1 MKSNLLHICFVL
13 DESGSMYNSVNDVI
27 GGFQRLIDEQK
38 GEKNGECIISLYRF
52 SGIVKKDY
60 IGKSRNFIYW
70 LAYIVLL
77 NYSPGGCTAMND
89 GIGTAIDEIGKW
101 LSDMDES
108 ERPSKNMIVIM
119 TDGQENASKEY
130 DFDVVKEK
138 IKHQEEKYSWTFVY
152 MGTNLQDLKDANRLG
167 IKMRSVSGSR
177 NITANYS
184 HIDTYAKALRS
195 STNTASVAAADAFLT
210 RQLCE
215 DTTRYQVENNI
226 TL

>member
-13 DESGSMYNSVNDVI
+13 DESGSMYNSVDDVI
-27 GGFQRLIDEQK
+27 GGFQKLIDEQK

-52 SGIVKKDY
+52 SSTVKKDY
-60 IGKSRNFIYW
+60 IGKLVNEVPKLY
-70 LAYIVLL
+70 
-77 NYSPGGCTAMND
+77 YSPGGCTAMND
-89 GIGTAIDEIGKW
+89 GVGTAIDEIGKW

-130 DFDVVKEK
+130 NFDTVKAK

-177 NITANYS
+177 NIAANYS
-184 HIDTYAKALRS
+184 HIDTYAKTLRS
-195 STNTASVAAADAFLT
+195 STNAASVAAADAFLT

-215 DTTRYQVENNI
+215 DTTRYQVKNNI
-226 TL
+226 NL

>member
-13 DESGSMYNSVNDVI
+13 DESGSMYNSVDDVI
-27 GGFQRLIDEQK
+27 GGFQKLIDEQK

-52 SGIVKKDY
+52 SDTVKKDY
-60 IGKSRNFIYW
+60 IGKPVDEVSKLI
-70 LAYIVLL
+70 
-77 NYSPGGCTAMND
+77 YSPGGCTAMND
-89 GIGTAIDEIGKW
+89 GVGTAIDEIGKW
-101 LSDMDES
+101 LSDMNES

-130 DFDVVKEK
+130 NFDTVKAK

-167 IKMRSVSGSR
+167 IKMRSVSDSR
-177 NITANYS
+177 NIVANYS

-195 STNTASVAAADAFLT
+195 STNAASVAAADAFLT

-226 TL
+226 AL

>member
-13 DESGSMYNSVNDVI
+13 DESGSMYNSVDDVI
-27 GGFQRLIDEQK
+27 GGFEKLIDEQK

-52 SGIVKKDY
+52 SNTVKRDY
-60 IGKSRNFIYW
+60 IGKPVGEVPK
-70 LAYIVLL
+70 LT
-77 NYSPGGCTAMND
+77 YSPGGCTAMND
-89 GIGTAIDEIGKW
+89 GVGTAIDEIGKW

-119 TDGQENASKEY
+119 TDGKENASKEY
-130 DFDVVKEK
+130 DFYVVKGK

-152 MGTNLQDLKDANRLG
+152 MGINLQDLKDANRLG
-167 IKMRSVSGSR
+167 IKMRSVSSSR
-177 NITANYS
+177 NIAANYS

-195 STNTASVAAADAFLT
+195 STNAASVATADAFLT

>member
-13 DESGSMYNSVNDVI
+13 DESGSMYNSVDDVI
-27 GGFQRLIDEQK
+27 GGFQKLIDEQK

-52 SGIVKKDY
+52 SSTVKKDY
-60 IGKSRNFIYW
+60 IGKLVNEVPKLY
-70 LAYIVLL
+70 
-77 NYSPGGCTAMND
+77 YSPGGCTAMND
-89 GIGTAIDEIGKW
+89 GVGTAIDEIGKW

-130 DFDVVKEK
+130 NFDTVKAK

-177 NITANYS
+177 NIAANYS
-184 HIDTYAKALRS
+184 HIDTYAKTLRS
-195 STNTASVAAADAFLT
+195 STNAASVAAADAFLT

-226 TL
+226 NL

>member
-13 DESGSMYNSVNDVI
+13 DESGSMYNSVDDVI
-27 GGFQRLIDEQK
+27 GGFQKLIDEQK

-52 SGIVKKDY
+52 SSTVKKDY
-60 IGKSRNFIYW
+60 IGKPVNEVPKLY
-70 LAYIVLL
+70 
-77 NYSPGGCTAMND
+77 YSPGGCTAMND
-89 GIGTAIDEIGKW
+89 GVGTAIDEIGKW
-101 LSDMDES
+101 LSDMNES

-130 DFDVVKEK
+130 NFDTVKAK

-184 HIDTYAKALRS
+184 HIDTYATALRN
-195 STNTASVAAADAFLT
+195 STNAASVAAADALLT

>member
-13 DESGSMYNSVNDVI
+13 DESGSMYNSVDDVI
-27 GGFQRLIDEQK
+27 GGFQKLIDEQK

-52 SGIVKKDY
+52 SDTVKKDY
-60 IGKSRNFIYW
+60 IGKPVDEVSKLI
-70 LAYIVLL
+70 
-77 NYSPGGCTAMND
+77 YSPCGCTAMND
-89 GIGTAIDEIGKW
+89 GVGTAIDEIGKW

-130 DFDVVKEK
+130 NFDTVKAK

-167 IKMRSVSGSR
+167 IKMRSVSDSR
-177 NITANYS
+177 NIAANYS

-195 STNTASVAAADAFLT
+195 STNAASVAAADALLT

>member
-1 MKSNLLHICFVL
+1 
-13 DESGSMYNSVNDVI
+13 
-27 GGFQRLIDEQK
+27 
-38 GEKNGECIISLYRF
+38 
-52 SGIVKKDY
+52 
-60 IGKSRNFIYW
+60 
-70 LAYIVLL
+70 
-77 NYSPGGCTAMND
+77 
-89 GIGTAIDEIGKW
+89 
-101 LSDMDES
+101 
-108 ERPSKNMIVIM
+108 MIVIM
-119 TDGQENASKEY
+119 TDGKENASKEY
-130 DFDVVKEK
+130 DFDVVKKK

-177 NITANYS
+177 NIAANYS

-195 STNTASVAAADAFLT
+195 STNAASVAAADAFLT

>member
-13 DESGSMYNSVNDVI
+13 DESGSMYNSVDDVI
-27 GGFQRLIDEQK
+27 GGFQKLIDEQK

-52 SGIVKKDY
+52 SNTVKKDY
-60 IGKSRNFIYW
+60 IGKPVNEVPKLY
-70 LAYIVLL
+70 
-77 NYSPGGCTAMND
+77 YSPGGCTAMND
-89 GIGTAIDEIGKW
+89 GVGTAIDEIGKW
-101 LSDMDES
+101 LSDMNES
-108 ERPSKNMIVIM
+108 ERPSKNIIVIM

-130 DFDVVKEK
+130 DFDVVKGK

-177 NITANYS
+177 NIAANYS

-195 STNTASVAAADAFLT
+195 STNAASVAAADAFLT

-226 TL
+226 AL

>member
-13 DESGSMYNSVNDVI
+13 DESGSMYNSIDDVI
-27 GGFQRLIDEQK
+27 EGFQKLIDEQRK
-38 GEKNGECIISLYRF
+38 EKNGECIISLYRF
-52 SGIVKKDY
+52 SNTVKEDY
-60 IGKSRNFIYW
+60 IGKPVDEVPR
-70 LAYIVLL
+70 LT
-77 NYSPGGCTAMND
+77 YSPWGCTAMND
-89 GIGTAIDEIGKW
+89 GVGTAIDEIGKW

-119 TDGQENASKEY
+119 TDGKENASKEY
-130 DFDVVKEK
+130 DFDVVKKK

-152 MGTNLQDLKDANRLG
+152 MGTNLQDLRDANRLG

-184 HIDTYAKALRS
+184 YIDTYATALRNG
-195 STNTASVAAADAFLT
+195 TTAADALLA
-210 RQLCE
+210 RQLRE

>member
-60 IGKSRNFIYW
+60 IGKPVNEVPR
-70 LAYIVLL
+70 LT
-77 NYSPGGCTAMND
+77 YSPGGCTAMND

>member
-1 MKSNLLHICFVL
+1 MKSNLLHICCVL
-13 DESGSMYNSVNDVI
+13 DESGSMYNSVDDVI
-27 GGFQRLIDEQK
+27 GGFQKLIDEQK

-52 SGIVKKDY
+52 SDTVKKDY
-60 IGKSRNFIYW
+60 IGKPVDEVSKLI
-70 LAYIVLL
+70 
-77 NYSPGGCTAMND
+77 YSPGGCTAMND
-89 GIGTAIDEIGKW
+89 GVGTAIDEIGKW

-130 DFDVVKEK
+130 NFDTVKAK

-167 IKMRSVSGSR
+167 IKMRSVSDSR
-177 NITANYS
+177 NIAANYS

-195 STNTASVAAADAFLT
+195 STNAASVAAADALLT

>member
-13 DESGSMYNSVNDVI
+13 DESGSMYNSIDDVI
-27 GGFQRLIDEQK
+27 EGFQKLIDEQRK
-38 GEKNGECIISLYRF
+38 EKNGECIISLYRF
-52 SGIVKKDY
+52 SNTVKEDY
-60 IGKSRNFIYW
+60 IGKPVDEVPR
-70 LAYIVLL
+70 LT
-77 NYSPGGCTAMND
+77 YSPWGCTAMND
-89 GIGTAIDEIGKW
+89 GVGTAIDEIGKW

-119 TDGQENASKEY
+119 TDGKENASKEY
-130 DFDVVKEK
+130 DFDVVKKK

-152 MGTNLQDLKDANRLG
+152 MGTNLQDLRDANRLG

-177 NITANYS
+177 NIKANYS
-184 HIDTYAKALRS
+184 YIDTYATALRNG
-195 STNTASVAAADAFLT
+195 TTAADALLA
-210 RQLCE
+210 RQLRE

>member
-13 DESGSMYNSVNDVI
+13 DESGSMYNSVDDVI
-27 GGFQRLIDEQK
+27 GGFEKLIDEQK

-52 SGIVKKDY
+52 SNTVKRDY
-60 IGKSRNFIYW
+60 IGKPVGEVPK
-70 LAYIVLL
+70 LT
-77 NYSPGGCTAMND
+77 YSPGGCTAMND
-89 GIGTAIDEIGKW
+89 GVGTAIDEIGKW
-101 LSDMDES
+101 LSDMNES

-130 DFDVVKEK
+130 DFDVVKGK

-167 IKMRSVSGSR
+167 IKMRSVSDSR
-177 NITANYS
+177 NITSNYS

-195 STNTASVAAADAFLT
+195 STNAASVAAADAFLT

-226 TL
+226 AL

>member
-13 DESGSMYNSVNDVI
+13 DESGSMYNSVDDVI
-27 GGFQRLIDEQK
+27 GGFQKLIDEQK

-52 SGIVKKDY
+52 SSTVKKDY
-60 IGKSRNFIYW
+60 IGKPVNEVPKLY
-70 LAYIVLL
+70 
-77 NYSPGGCTAMND
+77 YSPGGCTAMND
-89 GIGTAIDEIGKW
+89 GVGTAIDEIGKW
-101 LSDMDES
+101 LSDMNES

-130 DFDVVKEK
+130 NFDTVKAK

-167 IKMRSVSGSR
+167 IKMRSVSDSK
-177 NITANYS
+177 NIAANYS

-195 STNTASVAAADAFLT
+195 STNAASVAAADALLT

>member
-13 DESGSMYNSVNDVI
+13 DESGSMYNSVDDVI
-27 GGFQRLIDEQK
+27 GGFQKLIDEQK

-52 SGIVKKDY
+52 SDTVKKDY
-60 IGKSRNFIYW
+60 IGKPVDEVPK
-70 LAYIVLL
+70 LT
-77 NYSPGGCTAMND
+77 YSPGGCTAMND
-89 GIGTAIDEIGKW
+89 GVGTAIDEIGKW

-138 IKHQEEKYSWTFVY
+138 IKHQEEKYSWTYVY

-177 NITANYS
+177 NIAANYS
-184 HIDTYAKALRS
+184 HIDTYAKALRK
-195 STNTASVAAADAFLT
+195 STNTALVAAADAFLT

>member
-13 DESGSMYNSVNDVI
+13 DESGSMYNSVDDVI
-27 GGFQRLIDEQK
+27 GGFQKLIDEQK

-52 SGIVKKDY
+52 SGTVKKDQ
-60 IGKSRNFIYW
+60 IGKPVNEVPKLY
-70 LAYIVLL
+70 
-77 NYSPGGCTAMND
+77 YSPGGCTAMND
-89 GIGTAIDEIGKW
+89 GVGTAIDEIGKW

-119 TDGQENASKEY
+119 TDGKENASREY
-130 DFDVVKEK
+130 SYDTVKAK

-167 IKMRSVSGSR
+167 IKMRSVSDSR
-177 NITANYS
+177 NITSNYS

-195 STNTASVAAADAFLT
+195 STNAASVAAADAFLT

-226 TL
+226 AL

>member
-13 DESGSMYNSVNDVI
+13 DESGSMYNSIDDVI
-27 GGFQRLIDEQK
+27 GGFQKLIDEQK

-52 SGIVKKDY
+52 SDTVKKDY
-60 IGKSRNFIYW
+60 IGKPVDEVSKLI
-70 LAYIVLL
+70 
-77 NYSPGGCTAMND
+77 YSPGGCTAMND
-89 GIGTAIDEIGKW
+89 GVGTAIDEIGKW

-130 DFDVVKEK
+130 NFDTVKAK

-177 NITANYS
+177 NIAANYS

-195 STNTASVAAADAFLT
+195 STNAASVAAADALLT

>member
-13 DESGSMYNSVNDVI
+13 DESGSMYNSVDDVI
-27 GGFQRLIDEQK
+27 GGFQKLIDEQK

-52 SGIVKKDY
+52 SNTVKKDY
-60 IGKSRNFIYW
+60 IGKPVGEVPR
-70 LAYIVLL
+70 LT
-77 NYSPGGCTAMND
+77 YSPWGCTAMND
-89 GIGTAIDEIGKW
+89 GVGTAIDEIGKW

-119 TDGQENASKEY
+119 TDGKENASKEY
-130 DFDVVKEK
+130 DFDVVKGK

-167 IKMRSVSGSR
+167 IKMRSVSDSR

-184 HIDTYAKALRS
+184 YIDTYATALRNG
-195 STNTASVAAADAFLT
+195 TTAADALLA
-210 RQLCE
+210 RQLRE

>member
-13 DESGSMYNSVNDVI
+13 DESGSMYNSVDDVI
-27 GGFQRLIDEQK
+27 GGFQKLIDEQK

-52 SGIVKKDY
+52 SDTVKKDY
-60 IGKSRNFIYW
+60 IGKPVDEVSKLI
-70 LAYIVLL
+70 
-77 NYSPGGCTAMND
+77 YSPGGCTAMND
-89 GIGTAIDEIGKW
+89 GVGTAIDEIGKW

-130 DFDVVKEK
+130 NFDTVKAK

-177 NITANYS
+177 NIATNYS

-195 STNTASVAAADAFLT
+195 STNAASVAAADAFLT

-226 TL
+226 AL

>member
-13 DESGSMYNSVNDVI
+13 DESGSMYNSVDDVI
-27 GGFQRLIDEQK
+27 GGFQKLIDEQK

-52 SGIVKKDY
+52 SDTVKKDY
-60 IGKSRNFIYW
+60 IGKPVDEVSKLI
-70 LAYIVLL
+70 
-77 NYSPGGCTAMND
+77 YSPGGCTAMND
-89 GIGTAIDEIGKW
+89 GVGTAIDEIGKW

-130 DFDVVKEK
+130 DFDAVKGK

-177 NITANYS
+177 NIAANYS
-184 HIDTYAKALRS
+184 HIDAYAKALRS
-195 STNTASVAAADAFLT
+195 STNAASVAAADAFLT

>member
-13 DESGSMYNSVNDVI
+13 DESGSMYNSVDDVI
-27 GGFQRLIDEQK
+27 GGFQKLIDEQK

-52 SGIVKKDY
+52 SDTVKKDY
-60 IGKSRNFIYW
+60 IGKPVDEVSKLI
-70 LAYIVLL
+70 
-77 NYSPGGCTAMND
+77 YSPGGCTAMND
-89 GIGTAIDEIGKW
+89 GVGTAIDEIGKW
-101 LSDMDES
+101 LSDMNES

-130 DFDVVKEK
+130 NFDTVKAK

-167 IKMRSVSGSR
+167 IKMRSVSDSR
-177 NITANYS
+177 NIVANYS
-184 HIDTYAKALRS
+184 HIDTYAKALRN
-195 STNTASVAAADAFLT
+195 STNAASVAAADALLT

>member
-13 DESGSMYNSVNDVI
+13 DESGSMYNSVDDVI
-27 GGFQRLIDEQK
+27 GGFQKLIDEQK

-52 SGIVKKDY
+52 SDTVKKDY
-60 IGKSRNFIYW
+60 IGKPVDEVSKLI
-70 LAYIVLL
+70 
-77 NYSPGGCTAMND
+77 YSPGGCTAMND
-89 GIGTAIDEIGKW
+89 GVGTAIDEIGKW

-119 TDGQENASKEY
+119 TDGKENASREY
-130 DFDVVKEK
+130 NFDTVKAK

-167 IKMRSVSGSR
+167 IKMRSVSDSR
-177 NITANYS
+177 NITSNYS

-195 STNTASVAAADAFLT
+195 STNADSVAAADAFLT

-226 TL
+226 AL

>member
-13 DESGSMYNSVNDVI
+13 DESGSMYNSIKDVI

-60 IGKSRNFIYW
+60 IGKPVNEVPR
-70 LAYIVLL
+70 LT
-77 NYSPGGCTAMND
+77 YSPGGCTAMND

-130 DFDVVKEK
+130 DFDIVKEK

-177 NITANYS
+177 NITTNYS
-184 HIDTYAKALRS
+184 HIDTYAKALRK
-195 STNTASVAAADAFLT
+195 STNTASVAAADAFLA

>member
-13 DESGSMYNSVNDVI
+13 DESGSMYNSVDDVI
-27 GGFQRLIDEQK
+27 GGFQKLIDEQK

-52 SGIVKKDY
+52 SGTVKKDY
-60 IGKSRNFIYW
+60 IGKPVNEVPKLY
-70 LAYIVLL
+70 
-77 NYSPGGCTAMND
+77 YSPGGCTAMND
-89 GIGTAIDEIGKW
+89 GVGTAIDEIGKW
-101 LSDMDES
+101 LSDMNES
-108 ERPSKNMIVIM
+108 ERPSKNIIVIM

-130 DFDVVKEK
+130 NFDTVKAK

-177 NITANYS
+177 NIAANYS

-195 STNTASVAAADAFLT
+195 STNAASVAATDALLT

>member
-13 DESGSMYNSVNDVI
+13 DESGSMYNSVDDVI
-27 GGFQRLIDEQK
+27 GGFQKLIDEQK

-52 SGIVKKDY
+52 SDTVKKDY
-60 IGKSRNFIYW
+60 IGKPVDEVSKLI
-70 LAYIVLL
+70 
-77 NYSPGGCTAMND
+77 YSPGGCTAMND
-89 GIGTAIDEIGKW
+89 GVGTAIDEIGKW

-130 DFDVVKEK
+130 NFDTVKAK

-177 NITANYS
+177 NIAANYS

-195 STNTASVAAADAFLT
+195 STNAASVAAADALLT

>member
-13 DESGSMYNSVNDVI
+13 DESGSMYNSVDDVI
-27 GGFQRLIDEQK
+27 GGFQKLIDEQK

-52 SGIVKKDY
+52 SGTVKKDY
-60 IGKSRNFIYW
+60 IGKPVNEVPKLY
-70 LAYIVLL
+70 
-77 NYSPGGCTAMND
+77 YSPGGCTAMND
-89 GIGTAIDEIGKW
+89 GVGTAIDEIGKW
-101 LSDMDES
+101 LSDMNES
-108 ERPSKNMIVIM
+108 ERPSKNIIVIM
-119 TDGQENASKEY
+119 TDGQENSSKEY
-130 DFDVVKEK
+130 NFDTVKTK

-177 NITANYS
+177 NIAANYS

-195 STNTASVAAADAFLT
+195 STNAASVAAADALLT

>member
-13 DESGSMYNSVNDVI
+13 DESGSMYNSVDDVI
-27 GGFQRLIDEQK
+27 GGFQKLIDEQK

-52 SGIVKKDY
+52 SSTVKKDY
-60 IGKSRNFIYW
+60 IGKPVDEVSKLI
-70 LAYIVLL
+70 
-77 NYSPGGCTAMND
+77 YSPGGCTAMND
-89 GIGTAIDEIGKW
+89 GVGTAIDEIGKW

-130 DFDVVKEK
+130 NFDTVKAK

-167 IKMRSVSGSR
+167 IKMRSVSDSR
-177 NITANYS
+177 NIAANYS

-195 STNTASVAAADAFLT
+195 STNAASVAAADAFLT

>member
-27 GGFQRLIDEQK
+27 GGFQKLIDEQK

-52 SGIVKKDY
+52 SSTVKKDY
-60 IGKSRNFIYW
+60 IGKPVNEVPKLY
-70 LAYIVLL
+70 
-77 NYSPGGCTAMND
+77 YSPGGCTAMND
-89 GIGTAIDEIGKW
+89 GVGTAIDEIGKW
-101 LSDMDES
+101 LSDMNES
-108 ERPSKNMIVIM
+108 ERPSKNIIVIM

-130 DFDVVKEK
+130 NFDTVKAK

-177 NITANYS
+177 NIAANYS

-195 STNTASVAAADAFLT
+195 STNAASVATADALLT

>member
-13 DESGSMYNSVNDVI
+13 DESGSMYNSVDDVI
-27 GGFQRLIDEQK
+27 GGFQKLIDEQK

-52 SGIVKKDY
+52 SGTVKKDY
-60 IGKSRNFIYW
+60 IGKPVNEVPKLY
-70 LAYIVLL
+70 
-77 NYSPGGCTAMND
+77 YSPGGCTAMND
-89 GIGTAIDEIGKW
+89 GVGTAIDEIGKW
-101 LSDMDES
+101 LSDMNES
-108 ERPSKNMIVIM
+108 ERPSKNIIVIM

-130 DFDVVKEK
+130 NFDTVKAK

-167 IKMRSVSGSR
+167 IKMRSVSDSR
-177 NITANYS
+177 NIAANYS

-195 STNTASVAAADAFLT
+195 STNAASVAAADALLT

>member
-13 DESGSMYNSVNDVI
+13 DESGSMYNSVDDVI
-27 GGFQRLIDEQK
+27 GGFQKLIDEQK

-52 SGIVKKDY
+52 SSTVKKDY
-60 IGKSRNFIYW
+60 IGKPVDEVSKLI
-70 LAYIVLL
+70 
-77 NYSPGGCTAMND
+77 YSPGGCTAMND
-89 GIGTAIDEIGKW
+89 GVGTAIDEIGKW
-101 LSDMDES
+101 LSDMNES

-130 DFDVVKEK
+130 NFDTVKAK

-167 IKMRSVSGSR
+167 IKMRSVSGSK
-177 NITANYS
+177 NIAVNYS

-195 STNTASVAAADAFLT
+195 STNAASVAAADAFLT

>member
-13 DESGSMYNSVNDVI
+13 DESGSMYNSVDDVI
-27 GGFQRLIDEQK
+27 GGFQKLIDEQK

-52 SGIVKKDY
+52 SNTVKKDY
-60 IGKSRNFIYW
+60 IGKPVDEVPK
-70 LAYIVLL
+70 LT
-77 NYSPGGCTAMND
+77 YSPSGCTAMND
-89 GIGTAIDEIGKW
+89 GVGTAIDEIGKW

-119 TDGQENASKEY
+119 TDGKENASKEY
-130 DFDVVKEK
+130 DFDVVKKK

-167 IKMRSVSGSR
+167 IKMRSVSDSR

-184 HIDTYAKALRS
+184 YIDTYATALRNG
-195 STNTASVAAADAFLT
+195 NTAADALLA
-210 RQLCE
+210 RQLRE